1 MTITLSPERP
11 RRSRPHR
18 AFTRADDDVIRA
30 MCADGAT
37 AVEIAAAL
45 GERDAETVRHRAWR
59 LKVKPRPLPTWKG
72 HRDTESRCARCCIL
86 LAYAPAGRDGLCG
99 WCSGE
104 GEAAP

>member
-1 MTITLSPERP
+1 MTLTLFHDRP
-11 RRSRPHR
+11 RPSRRRR

-37 AVEIAAAL
+37 AVEIAETL

-59 LKVKPRPLPTWKG
+59 LKVKPRPLPTWRGYKK
-72 HRDTESRCARCCIL
+72 TELHCTRCAIL

-99 WCSGE
+99 WCCGE
-104 GEAAP
+104 GEDVP